1 MGNAHLT
8 FKKIF
13 DIIIM
18 RSEKRMVRDILIFY
32 FSWLQESKE
41 YCDDLKDLGIIAY
54 DNLLL
59 EYTHNWFK
67 KILSQYEHLELVG
80 QMVNEYHWVN
90 PKVLAEMTINFEDYA
105 CFYWDESRRDQVD
118 LVETYKVAE
127 EAMYRSI
134 IIEG

>member
-1 MGNAHLT
+1 
-8 FKKIF
+8 
-13 DIIIM
+13 M
-18 RSEKRMVRDILIFY
+18 RGEKEMVRDVLVFY

-41 YCDDLKDLGIIAY
+41 YCDDLKDLGIVVY

-59 EYTHNWFK
+59 EYTHNYFK
-67 KILSQYEHLELVG
+67 KLLSQYEHLELVG

-90 PKVLAEMTINFEDYA
+90 PKVLAEMTMNFEDYA

-134 IIEG
+134 VIEG

>member
-1 MGNAHLT
+1 
-8 FKKIF
+8 
-13 DIIIM
+13 
-18 RSEKRMVRDILIFY
+18 MVKDVLIFY

-41 YCDDLKDLGIIAY
+41 YCDELKCLGIVAY

-59 EYTHNWFK
+59 EYTHNWFRK
-67 KILSQYEHLELVG
+67 LLSQYEHLELVG

-118 LVETYKVAE
+118 LLETYKVAE

-134 IIEG
+134 VIEG